1 MELKKSDKANL
12 EKKKNLFLE
21 LGFVIALAL
30 IWGAMEYKSSPRAAN
45 EAYASSGE
53 VIEEEI
59 IPITRP
65 EVQQAPPPP
74 AAPSEILKLVADD
87 VTLDM
92 DFEIDVEADLETEV
106 EIREITS
113 KEVGPRVEAVEEE
126 ELYTLVEDMP
136 KFQGKDYNTFRDWI
150 AKNLKYPDVALENGV
165 SGRVYVKFIVNS
177 KGEVGSVTVARSSG
191 DTSLDNEAVRVI
203 SSSPKWTPGSQQG
216 KPVRVEFL
224 FPVLFKIS
232 N

>member
-12 EKKKNLFLE
+12 EKRKTLFLE
-21 LGFVIALAL
+21 LGFVIALSLVWA
-30 IWGAMEYKSSPRAAN
+30 AMEYKSSPRGAN
-45 EAYASSGE
+45 SAYAGSGE
-53 VIEEEI
+53 MIEEEI

-74 AAPSEILKLVADD
+74 AAPSEILKLVADEI
-87 VTLDM
+87 TLDM
-92 DFEIDVEADLETEV
+92 DFQIDVEADLDTEV
-106 EIREITS
+106 APRDFKDT
-113 KEVGPRVEAVEEE
+113 GPRIDEVIEE

-150 AKNLKYPDVALENGV
+150 AKNLNYPDIALENGV
-165 SGRVYVKFIVNS
+165 SGRVYIKFIVNS
-177 KGEVGSVTVARSSG
+177 QGEVGNVVVARSSG

-216 KPVRVEFL
+216 KAVRVEFL
-224 FPVLFKIS
+224 FPVLFRIA

>member
-12 EKKKNLFLE
+12 EKRKTLFLE
-21 LGFVIALAL
+21 LGFVIALSLVWA
-30 IWGAMEYKSSPRAAN
+30 AMEYKSSPRGAN
-45 EAYASSGE
+45 SAYAGSGE

-74 AAPSEILKLVADD
+74 AAPSEILKLVADE

-92 DFEIDVEADLETEV
+92 DFQIDVEANEDTEV
-106 EIREITS
+106 KISEFKS
-113 KEVGPRVEAVEEE
+113 DNVGPRIEEVIEE

-150 AKNLKYPDVALENGV
+150 AKNLNYPDIALENGV

-177 KGEVGSVTVARSSG
+177 KGEVGNVVVARSSG

-216 KPVRVEFL
+216 KAVRVEFL
-224 FPVLFKIS
+224 FPVLFRIA

>member
-45 EAYASSGE
+45 AAYAGSGE

-74 AAPSEILKLVADD
+74 AAPSETLQLVADD
-87 VTLDM
+87 VALDM
-92 DFEIDVEADLETEV
+92 DFEIDVEADLDTEV
-106 EIREITS
+106 KIIEFKS
-113 KEVGPRVEAVEEE
+113 KDVGPRIDEVIEE

-136 KFQGKDYNTFRDWI
+136 KFQGKDFNTFRDWI

-177 KGEVGSVTVARSSG
+177 KGEVGNVVVARSSG

>member
-1 MELKKSDKANL
+1 
-12 EKKKNLFLE
+12 
-21 LGFVIALAL
+21 
-30 IWGAMEYKSSPRAAN
+30 
-45 EAYASSGE
+45 
-53 VIEEEI
+53 
-59 IPITRP
+59 
-65 EVQQAPPPP
+65 
-74 AAPSEILKLVADD
+74 
-87 VTLDM
+87 
-92 DFEIDVEADLETEV
+92 
-106 EIREITS
+106 
-113 KEVGPRVEAVEEE
+113 
-126 ELYTLVEDMP
+126 MP
-136 KFQGKDYNTFRDWI
+136 KFQGKDFNTFRDWI

-177 KGEVGSVTVARSSG
+177 KGEVGNVVVARSSG

>member
-12 EKKKNLFLE
+12 EKKKSLFLE

-30 IWGAMEYKSSPRAAN
+30 VWGAMEYKSSPRGAN
-45 EAYASSGE
+45 SAYAGTGE

-74 AAPSEILKLVADD
+74 AAPSEILKLVADEI
-87 VTLDM
+87 TLDM
-92 DFEIDVEADLETEV
+92 DFEIDVDADEDTKV
-106 EIREITS
+106 EMRDF
-113 KEVGPRVEAVEEE
+113 KVDDGPRIDEVIED
-126 ELYTLVEDMP
+126 ELYTLVEHMP

-150 AKNLKYPDVALENGV
+150 AKNLKYPDIALENGV

-177 KGEVGSVTVARSSG
+177 QGEVGSVVVARSSG

-216 KPVRVEFL
+216 KAVRVEFL
-224 FPVLFKIS
+224 FPVLFRIA